1 MKIYNMQLY
10 AIVFVTF
17 TEMVTHISG
26 SAKILFSIVVLVLII
41 TRQRLNDN
49 IPRLTYV
56 KRRRFLECNCHLA
69 DSLFTL

>member
-1 MKIYNMQLY
+1 MKIYNMQSY

-26 SAKILFSIVVLVLII
+26 SAKILFSFVVSVVII

-56 KRRRFLECNCHLA
+56 KRRRFYSA
-69 DSLFTL
+69 TVI